1 MSGGSFFPDLS
12 AYLKTVDLPAGVQ
25 FISQSPM
32 LVADL
37 YANFPPAAAL
47 KGKYA
52 QVTDLWGAGI
62 FGVMR
67 CGFNGRIY
75 YWEPT
80 TQPQLL
86 GQVTLTGDM
95 TAQPLSSFPIM
106 EIIGAG
112 PAALTTWNVTL
123 GLTNAFPGQVKE
135 VRGSFSSLLGTL
147 NIVGTGIGSTLSLA
161 LNVNKRFGCYD
172 TGSAL
177 AWRQLT

>member
-1 MSGGSFFPDLS
+1 MSGGSVFPDLS

-25 FISQSPM
+25 FVSQTPQ
-32 LVADL
+32 LIADL
-37 YANFPPAAAL
+37 MANFPAGPTY

-67 CGFNGRIY
+67 CGYNGRIY

-86 GQVTLTGDM
+86 GQVTLIGNATV
-95 TAQPLSSFPIM
+95 QPLTSLPIM
-106 EIIGAG
+106 ELIGAG
-112 PAALTTWNVTL
+112 PPTLTTWNVTL
-123 GLTNAFPGQVKE
+123 GTDNAVPGMVKE
-135 VRGSFSSLLGTL
+135 IRSSFSSLLGTL
-147 NIVGTGIGSTLSLA
+147 NILGTGIGSTLSLA
-161 LNVNKRFGCYD
+161 LNTNKRFGCYD